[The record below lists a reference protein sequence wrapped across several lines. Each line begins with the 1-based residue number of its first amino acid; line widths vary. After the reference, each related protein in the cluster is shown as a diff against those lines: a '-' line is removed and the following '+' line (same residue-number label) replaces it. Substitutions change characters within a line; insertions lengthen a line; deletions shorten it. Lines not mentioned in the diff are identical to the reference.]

1 MSDPIRVLVVDDHVI
16 VRNGLAQLLATTDEF
31 ELVGTAGDGRQ
42 AVGMVQELRPD
53 VVLMDLSMPDMD
65 GVEATHA
72 ITRSMPDTK
81 IVILSSFSEHQRVL
95 AALDAG
101 AEGYVLKHA
110 DPEQILAAITAVH
123 RGGAPIDPQ
132 VARVLLDVKRGGAA
146 VRGPLTDREEEVLRL
161 VQSGLANKQIGRQ
174 LGISERTVKAHLT
187 KIFST
192 LGVTDRSQ
200 AALWSAEQTAETIF
214 RLATGTAAS
223 RAARPWAG
231 ARTGA
236 GRHNA
241 G

>member
-16 VRNGLAQLLATTDEF
+16 VRNGLAQLLATSDEF
-31 ELVGTAGDGRQ
+31 ELVGTAGDGRE
-42 AVGMVQELRPD
+42 AVALVESLSPD
-53 VVLMDLSMPDMD
+53 VVLMDLSMPEMD

-72 ITRSMPDTK
+72 ITRRAPGTK

-110 DPEQILAAITAVH
+110 DPEQILAAIDAVH

-132 VARVLLDVKRGGAA
+132 VARVLLDVKRGGAPN

-192 LGVTDRSQ
+192 LGVADRTQ
-200 AALWSAEQTAETIF
+200 AALWAAEH
-214 RLATGTAAS
+214 L
-223 RAARPWAG
+223 PPAG
-231 ARTGA
+231 A
-236 GRHNA
+236 
-241 G
+241 

>member
-1 MSDPIRVLVVDDHVI
+1 MSTPIRVLVVDDHVI

-31 ELVGTAGDGRQ
+31 ELVGTAGDGRE
-42 AVGMVQELRPD
+42 AVALVDSLRPD
-53 VVLMDLSMPDMD
+53 VVLMDLSMPEMD

-72 ITRSMPDTK
+72 ITRRHPGTK

-110 DPEQILAAITAVH
+110 DPEQILSAIDAVH

-132 VARVLLDVKRGGAA
+132 VARVLLDVQRGNVAGP
-146 VRGPLTDREEEVLRL
+146 VRSPLTDREEEVLRL

-192 LGVTDRSQ
+192 LGVNDRTQ
-200 AALWSAEQTAETIF
+200 AALWAAEH
-214 RLATGTAAS
+214 LPPVS
-223 RAARPWAG
+223 
-231 ARTGA
+231 
-236 GRHNA
+236 
-241 G
+241 